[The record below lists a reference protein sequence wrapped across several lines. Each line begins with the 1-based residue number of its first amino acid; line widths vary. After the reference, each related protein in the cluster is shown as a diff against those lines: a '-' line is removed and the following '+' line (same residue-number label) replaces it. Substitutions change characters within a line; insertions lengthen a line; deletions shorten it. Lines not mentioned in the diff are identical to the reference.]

1 MLGYFPAGGINEVDC
16 DSIRAC
22 FLLSAAFV
30 TNAPSIARS
39 ADLPDA
45 IAAGW
50 KGQAT
55 CEKLDEYE
63 QVRVLLCTFP
73 PGVGHER
80 HSHPRGEFGYVL
92 SGGKWQGTDPKGT
105 EVFEDKTGDHFVSG
119 PIEWHEGAN
128 VGDTTLSYLIVE
140 MKD

>member
-1 MLGYFPAGGINEVDC
+1 MQSYQPIQLTFVSLMSA
-16 DSIRAC
+16 
-22 FLLSAAFV
+22 LLV

-45 IAAGW
+45 LEAGW
-50 KGQAT
+50 KGQKT
-55 CEKLDEYE
+55 CEVLDEYE
-63 QVRVLLCTFP
+63 QVRVLRCTFP

-80 HSHPRGEFGYVL
+80 HSHPHGDFGYVL
-92 SGGKWQGTDPKGT
+92 SGGKMQVTDAKGT
-105 EVFEDKTGDHFVSG
+105 QVVEDKMGDHWVSG
-119 PIEWHEGAN
+119 PIEWHEAVN

>member
-1 MLGYFPAGGINEVDC
+1 MK
-16 DSIRAC
+16 SIATQ
-22 FLLSAAFV
+22 FALVLLLSAALL

-45 IAAGW
+45 LAAGW

-55 CEKLDEYE
+55 CEKLEEYE
-63 QVRVLLCTFP
+63 QVRILRCTFP

-80 HSHPRGEFGYVL
+80 HTHARGDFGYVL
-92 SGGKWQGTDPKGT
+92 SGGKMQVTDAKGT
-105 EVFEDKTGDHFVSG
+105 QVVEDKVGAHWVSG
-119 PIEWHEGAN
+119 PIEWHEAVN

-140 MKD
+140 LKE

>member
-1 MLGYFPAGGINEVDC
+1 MESFERTQCTLG
-16 DSIRAC
+16 
-22 FLLSAAFV
+22 LLAFAVLV
-30 TNAPSIARS
+30 TSAPSIARS

-45 IAAGW
+45 VEAGW

-55 CEKLDEYE
+55 CELLDEYE
-63 QVRVLLCTFP
+63 QVRVLRCTFP

-80 HSHPRGEFGYVL
+80 HAHTRGDFGYVL
-92 SGGKWQGTDPKGT
+92 SGGKMQVTDAKGT
-105 EVFEDKTGDHFVSG
+105 EVVEDKTGDHWVSG
-119 PIEWHEGAN
+119 PIEWHEAVN

>member
-1 MLGYFPAGGINEVDC
+1 MK
-16 DSIRAC
+16 SIGTQFALLLLL
-22 FLLSAAFV
+22 LLSAPLV

-45 IAAGW
+45 LAAGW

-55 CEKLDEYE
+55 CEQLEEYE
-63 QVRVLLCTFP
+63 QVRILRCTFP

-80 HSHPRGEFGYVL
+80 HTHARGDFGYVL
-92 SGGKWQGTDPKGT
+92 SGGKMQVTDAKGT
-105 EVFEDKTGDHFVSG
+105 QVIEDKVGDHWVSG
-119 PIEWHEGAN
+119 PIEWHEAVN

-140 MKD
+140 LKE